1 VPADENS
8 NFFEFEKTKTIY
20 VSRYKGY
27 IFIEVGFFEG
37 KYFPSALSIP
47 WFIIFLKFETV
58 YKDQKTAV
66 CIRQT
71 AVFCLTKYLFIR
83 PDTTNNSLEF
93 FVNSKGCR
101 SPPACSS
108 FLKNFEMEDK
118 PYERTG
124 TEICNRCKKRTH

>member
-1 VPADENS
+1 LTFLASEVPADENS
-8 NFFEFEKTKTIY
+8 NFVELEKAKTIY
-20 VSRYKGY
+20 ASRHKGY
-27 IFIEVGFFEG
+27 TFIEVGFFEG

-47 WFIIFLKFETV
+47 WLLIFLKFETV

-101 SPPACSS
+101 SPPLVLH
-108 FLKNFEMEDK
+108 F
-118 PYERTG
+118 
-124 TEICNRCKKRTH
+124 